1 MCRSKKTIWCA
12 VIIVFAIML
21 SCMSDITGAQA
32 KPKTMKLTLN
42 MASMA
47 MKKGDRI
54 NLRVTQVTPASASKK
69 VTWKSSNKK
78 IASVSKSGQIR
89 AKAKGKATITVRAK
103 SGKAVAKCRIKVRGR
118 AKGKSKVLVA
128 YFSATNTTKG
138 IAEKVANVS
147 GGDLYRITPAE
158 RYSAKDL
165 DYTRESCRAVKEQK
179 NKKVRPSM
187 KGSCA
192 GVQQYNTIF
201 VGFPIWSGAVPRL
214 INTFMES
221 YSFAGRTVIPF
232 CTSGGT
238 GIGKA
243 VKTLKSVTKGK
254 VTWRPGKQ
262 FDGNESKT
270 EIAKWVNGLHLQNS
284 QPEEP
289 TQAPTV
295 SLSPAPS
302 KSPEVTLAPEKTVSP
317 EATLAPDGHEKVL
330 VAYFSCTGSTKQIA
344 EKIAKGLDADIYEIV
359 PEISYTS
366 ADLNYN
372 DSNSRSSVEQKDPSV
387 RPGISGNVS
396 NMEQYETLLMGYP
409 IWHGAAPRIMDT
421 FVESY
426 DFSGKKII
434 PFCTSASS
442 GIGDSATALQALCRG
457 NATWDRGRR
466 FSGDATETEITD
478 WLGELGLAEEPVE
491 TEESKMINIQVGTV
505 NFTAELMKN
514 SSAEAFAEKL
524 AEGPLTVEMHDYGN
538 FEKVGALGFDLP
550 TNNEQITTEPG
561 DVILYMGNQI
571 TIYYDTNSWNFTR
584 LGKIQGVT
592 KEELKSALGAG
603 DVIVTFSLA

>member
-1 MCRSKKTIWCA
+1 MKYRSKKTIWC
-12 VIIVFAIML
+12 VVFIVFAMIL
-21 SCMSDITGAQA
+21 SGMANITGAQA
-32 KPKTMKLTLN
+32 KPKAMKLTLN
-42 MASMA
+42 VSSMT

-78 IASVSKSGQIR
+78 IVSVSKSGQIR
-89 AKAKGKATITVRAK
+89 AKAKGKATITARAK
-103 SGKAVAKCRIKVRGR
+103 GGKAVAKCRLKVSGK
-118 AKGKSKVLVA
+118 AKGNSKVLVA

-138 IAEKVANVS
+138 IAEKIASVS
-147 GGDLYRITPAE
+147 GGDLYRITPAKK
-158 RYSAKDL
+158 YSAKDL

-187 KGSCA
+187 KGNCA
-192 GVQQYNTIF
+192 SIQQYRTVFI
-201 VGFPIWSGAVPRL
+201 GFPIWSGDAPRI

-221 YSFAGRTVIPF
+221 YGFAGKTVIPF

-243 VKTLKSVTKGK
+243 VKRLKSSTKGK
-254 VTWRPGKQ
+254 VTWRAGKQ

-284 QPEEP
+284 QPEN
-289 TQAPTV
+289 V
-295 SLSPAPS
+295 SLSKTPSPS
-302 KSPEVTLAPEKTVSP
+302 KTPDTVLEQMPSATPVSSPSQTPSATPVLSPSQTPDIPQIQPEEPEK
-317 EATLAPDGHEKVL
+317 
-330 VAYFSCTGSTKQIA
+330 
-344 EKIAKGLDADIYEIV
+344 
-359 PEISYTS
+359 
-366 ADLNYN
+366 
-372 DSNSRSSVEQKDPSV
+372 
-387 RPGISGNVS
+387 
-396 NMEQYETLLMGYP
+396 
-409 IWHGAAPRIMDT
+409 
-421 FVESY
+421 
-426 DFSGKKII
+426 
-434 PFCTSASS
+434 
-442 GIGDSATALQALCRG
+442 
-457 NATWDRGRR
+457 
-466 FSGDATETEITD
+466 
-478 WLGELGLAEEPVE
+478 

-524 AEGPLTVEMHDYGN
+524 AEGPLTIEMHDYGN

-561 DVILYMGNQI
+561 DVILYLGNQI

-592 KEELKSALGAG
+592 AEELKSALGAG
-603 DVIVTFSLA
+603 DVIVTFSLV